1 VGVDLSANFAIST
14 TTRTSKM
21 PLRFL
26 TGASNS
32 SLSWLAMVSRVIS
45 VSKVSNFGGGK
56 SMTKNENWRLCGGT
70 FFTLLL
76 QARKPRM
83 GVRKHYM
90 GESDGLSDPSAL
102 IALTKV
108 MIPDYIAPTA
118 TMMSTL
124 KGNTSDF
131 KACRI
136 SSSVYLPFK
145 DSAALNA
152 FDDRI
157 KTDYRSEMETMAAFI
172 STFINVETS
181 TKKDE
186 YLVKALLELIEKDD
200 SIADGQAFY
209 ASEDG
214 STTTKANLLIA
225 SEFCLQSFLLG
236 IWHFVLLNRKDNKV
250 GQETYNEWC
259 PPRGGAERI
268 YTATLGETITRP
280 ISVYSKVIEPTIEAE
295 IVDDAP
301 FDEYGEP
308 RHEDKS
314 KEDTSKTTQQTVNNP
329 VVFNQSG
336 NNNIQIG
343 SIETLTINNN

>member
-1 VGVDLSANFAIST
+1 
-14 TTRTSKM
+14 
-21 PLRFL
+21 
-26 TGASNS
+26 
-32 SLSWLAMVSRVIS
+32 
-45 VSKVSNFGGGK
+45 
-56 SMTKNENWRLCGGT
+56 MTKNENWRLCGGT

-108 MIPDYIAPTA
+108 MIPDYIAPIT
-118 TMMSTL
+118 TMMGTF

-131 KACRI
+131 KTCKI
-136 SSSVYLPFK
+136 SSSAYLPFK
-145 DSAALNA
+145 DLAALNA

-157 KTDYRSEMETMAAFI
+157 KTDYGSAMGTMSNFVFSFIDAA
-172 STFINVETS
+172 TS

-214 STTTKANLLIA
+214 SIITKTNLLIA

-250 GQETYNEWC
+250 GQETYSEWC

-280 ISVYSKVIEPTIEAE
+280 INVYSKVIELTVEAE

-301 FDEYGEP
+301 FEEYGEP

-314 KEDTSKTTQQTVNNP
+314 EEDTSKTTQQTINNP
-329 VVFNQSG
+329 IVFNQSG

-343 SIETLTINNN
+343 SVETLTINNN